1 MTSFHEY
8 KNKYENLMMERTDTG
23 ILTVTMH
30 TNGGSHIHTGI
41 AHREFSEAFGEIG
54 RDRQNEVVIFTGAG
68 NSWVSHIDFS
78 TVDDITK
85 PVGWYAILTEAR
97 QLLYNFLDISVPV
110 ISAINGPAP
119 IHGEY
124 ALMADIILAA
134 EDVYFQDNQHL
145 SVGGGVVPA
154 DGVQIL
160 YPAAMGD
167 VRGHYFLLTM
177 QKVTAP
183 EALQIGMINEVHP
196 RDKLIA
202 RAAELAEQLLRLDPF
217 TRRYTRLMFTRKL
230 KRRVIDELP
239 FDMGLE
245 GLSIVS
251 SVKPKDK

>member
-8 KNKYENLMMERTDTG
+8 KNKYENLMMERTDSG

-68 NSWVSHIDFS
+68 DSWISHIDFS

-110 ISAINGPAP
+110 ISAVNGPAP

-251 SVKPKDK
+251 SVKSKDT